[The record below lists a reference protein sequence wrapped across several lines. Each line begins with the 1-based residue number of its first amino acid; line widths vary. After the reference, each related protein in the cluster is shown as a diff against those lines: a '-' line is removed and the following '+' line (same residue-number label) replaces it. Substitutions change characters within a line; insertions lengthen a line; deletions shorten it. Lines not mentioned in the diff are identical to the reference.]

1 VNESLRFEALPPNT
15 PFRALFLFSRPYV
28 RDYFWGAA
36 AGLFFICLDLCT
48 PLIIRA
54 VVERFEARDI
64 TYRFLLLSFALLL
77 VIPVFSGIARYLQR
91 MLIISAS
98 RKFEY
103 DLRNVYYRKIQ
114 RLSQDFFHSVKTG
127 DIMARATNDLN
138 FVRMFVGP
146 GVMNTLNMIRLPF
159 TLAAMAWLS
168 FKLTAIALIPLPFI
182 SLLVYFFMMY
192 MHRQSRRVQEQFSI
206 VTARA
211 QENLA
216 GARVVRAYGIAHH
229 EIRDFRQESE
239 KYMREGLKLTIVM
252 ALAWPL
258 IGATVGL
265 AALTILWT
273 GGNMVISER
282 LSLADLSAFIVYLMM
297 LSWPLAEFGW
307 VLTLYQRGA
316 VSMTRILEILTRQP
330 AISENEHT
338 DRAIASI
345 AGAVSFRDVSF
356 AYNGQTVLEDISFDI
371 PAGQTVAVVG
381 PTGSGKSSL
390 LGLIAREYDPRK
402 GAVMVDGRDIRTL
415 PLNVLRQNIGCVPQ
429 DTFLFSDSVKA
440 NLTLGNPEA
449 TLEDMDWAC
458 EIAQFS
464 ETLEGMPEGY
474 ATLLGERG
482 INLSGGQKQRL
493 TIARALIGRPRIL
506 ILDDALSSVDTHT
519 EEEILR
525 RLKDVMRERTSII
538 VSHRISTVS
547 HADRILVLDEG
558 RIVEEGTHEELIAR
572 EGLYANMY
580 RRQLLEEEIEET

>member
-1 VNESLRFEALPPNT
+1 MNESLRFEALPPNT

>member
-506 ILDDALSSVDTHT
+506 ILDDALSSVDTHM

>member
-464 ETLEGMPEGY
+464 ETLKGMPEGY

>member
-1 VNESLRFEALPPNT
+1 MNESLRFEALPPNT

-103 DLRNVYYRKIQ
+103 YLRNVYYRKIQ

>member
-1 VNESLRFEALPPNT
+1 MNESLRFEALPPNT

-580 RRQLLEEEIEET
+580 PRQLLEEEIEET